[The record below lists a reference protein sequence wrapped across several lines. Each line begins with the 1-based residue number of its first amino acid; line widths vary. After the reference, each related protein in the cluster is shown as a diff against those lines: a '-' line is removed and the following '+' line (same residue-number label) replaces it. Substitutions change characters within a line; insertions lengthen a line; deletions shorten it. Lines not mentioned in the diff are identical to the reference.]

1 MADFYQGT
9 VHRRALVAYV
19 WLLYRYN
26 FSVWSLLF
34 VVLDSS
40 CSMLSCIIN
49 YNSLISLNLYGRLSC
64 RWSLI
69 LKHYSINHQL
79 LPLAA
84 SLVDFNVYKVY
95 VGVVVDNIKSIVE
108 NVLIR
113 SVLENRFAVY
123 GNRIE
128 SKSNTPWTFLY
139 TFYILLTPPSLK
151 QGGATMMQRK
161 SDPKFSSTL

>member
-1 MADFYQGT
+1 
-9 VHRRALVAYV
+9 
-19 WLLYRYN
+19 
-26 FSVWSLLF
+26 
-34 VVLDSS
+34 
-40 CSMLSCIIN
+40 
-49 YNSLISLNLYGRLSC
+49 
-64 RWSLI
+64 
-69 LKHYSINHQL
+69 L

-128 SKSNTPWTFLY
+128 SKSNTP
-139 TFYILLTPPSLK
+139 
-151 QGGATMMQRK
+151 
-161 SDPKFSSTL
+161 